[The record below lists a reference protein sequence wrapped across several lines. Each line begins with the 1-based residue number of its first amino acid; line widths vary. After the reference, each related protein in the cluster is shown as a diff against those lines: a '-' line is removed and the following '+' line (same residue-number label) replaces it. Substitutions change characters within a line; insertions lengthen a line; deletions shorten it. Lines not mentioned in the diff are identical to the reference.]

1 MHVSKIDSHKSHQ
14 AVGESSKNSG
24 NFTLDMS
31 LVAIVEG
38 CRRSPVLRLGAERF
52 HATSYLKQ
60 SQTNTDKF
68 IDKGTIF
75 IVTLG
80 TPQFLIGQHVVGE
93 GEDVDPLHSSPASE
107 VVLVEVVKEALEVVS
122 QGRA

>member
-1 MHVSKIDSHKSHQ
+1 MLTEGGREAMRWWYFSVLEHILHVSKIDSHKSHQ

-38 CRRSPVLRLGAERF
+38 RRRSPVLRLGAESF

-68 IDKGTIF
+68 IDKVTIF

-80 TPQFLIGQHVVGE
+80 TPPFLIGQTR
-93 GEDVDPLHSSPASE
+93 SR
-107 VVLVEVVKEALEVVS
+107 
-122 QGRA
+122 QGRG

>member
-1 MHVSKIDSHKSHQ
+1 M
-14 AVGESSKNSG
+14 
-24 NFTLDMS
+24 
-31 LVAIVEG
+31 
-38 CRRSPVLRLGAERF
+38 LRLGAESF

-80 TPQFLIGQHVVGE
+80 TPQFLIGQHVVGK
-93 GEDVDPLHSSPASE
+93 GEDVDPLH
-107 VVLVEVVKEALEVVS
+107 VHWHHNILEIINLSV
-122 QGRA
+122 